1 MQPHAERPDPVHGA
15 RDEVREEGGRVLQR
29 LVQQQLVSLHR
40 PVLHDV
46 LKHHI
51 IDRNTMWCCAVLPGV
66 GCSDAVRGNQSPKH
80 RQSRES

>member
-1 MQPHAERPDPVHGA
+1 MQPHAEGPAPVHGA

-66 GCSDAVRGNQSPKH
+66 GCSDAVRGNLSPKH